1 MLPLL
6 WDCWIYFTRSSP
18 ACQED
23 KKEVLAKQELGPGP
37 QGGLMPEHH
46 LHHGTRTHAAP
57 AS

>member
-6 WDCWIYFTRSSP
+6 WDCWIYFTRSSR

-46 LHHGTRTHAAP
+46 LHH
-57 AS
+57 